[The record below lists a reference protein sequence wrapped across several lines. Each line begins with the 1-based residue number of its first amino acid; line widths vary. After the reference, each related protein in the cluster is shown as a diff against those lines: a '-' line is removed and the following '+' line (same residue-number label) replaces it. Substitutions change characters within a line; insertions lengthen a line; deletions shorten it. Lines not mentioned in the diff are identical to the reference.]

1 VFAIGAEESWTTRVT
16 RRIDDVGAVAASVA
30 QLAAWILLAGVA
42 TYLIAGRLAQWAR
55 ARQRPQFVVK
65 EVIGDDE
72 TLSVRAPSL
81 AAEMEARLVALGTSH
96 SEVERIDVRRLT
108 DPIVVPPS
116 VALALP
122 QATAT
127 LAQVFLDLVRVVV
140 PPREFDLSAHLLP
153 ASDAG
158 VGLSLAIVGL
168 QGGVNEAIT
177 LRADRFGAGIVADGN
192 SIPPDASQG
201 DGYDVLLNPAAI
213 WIVHQLPRKGAGV
226 YPKRQW
232 LAIALLAEGLRQ
244 QELGA
249 FHHALSLFGRA
260 AESWDDRT
268 FLEAG
273 DRRIALDL
281 NRGITYVRAGCDPP
295 TLTLINAG
303 ISCLRTAQARCD
315 DVASDWYLAQYH
327 ITIAY
332 ASLAML
338 STSARKAE
346 HWKKALTSAQRL
358 LKDAELKEPTLSFVS
373 RHESLFLVLLAG
385 VLQRFHRR
393 GSSQCTP
400 LVNLDDLRTLL
411 RKSEVNADGAALA
424 TVDPNAIIGLVT
436 QHLDV
441 DYRVRY
447 NLACYYSES
456 RQYDK
461 AVDFLN
467 GALYEAGPDLSS
479 WAHRDPALAQ
489 LRAERPNA
497 FQ

>member
-1 VFAIGAEESWTTRVT
+1 
-16 RRIDDVGAVAASVA
+16 
-30 QLAAWILLAGVA
+30 
-42 TYLIAGRLAQWAR
+42 
-55 ARQRPQFVVK
+55 
-65 EVIGDDE
+65 
-72 TLSVRAPSL
+72 
-81 AAEMEARLVALGTSH
+81 
-96 SEVERIDVRRLT
+96 
-108 DPIVVPPS
+108 
-116 VALALP
+116 
-122 QATAT
+122 
-127 LAQVFLDLVRVVV
+127 
-140 PPREFDLSAHLLP
+140 
-153 ASDAG
+153 
-158 VGLSLAIVGL
+158 
-168 QGGVNEAIT
+168 
-177 LRADRFGAGIVADGN
+177 
-192 SIPPDASQG
+192 
-201 DGYDVLLNPAAI
+201 
-213 WIVHQLPRKGAGV
+213 V